1 VFFSSLIF
9 LRILIIDDGSTP
21 APDNPLRHNVLL
33 FCLRGS
39 VSVRT
44 PVVDRIW
51 SGVVSVFENFPR
63 VLLSYTYTAVSRVV
77 MTWGVLSVG
86 LTSSRV
92 VQLRIGLLGAG
103 HGAAY
108 RRDAHVCYKQC
119 FGLMKTIQSSGIR
132 QFSRLSANLS

>member
-1 VFFSSLIF
+1 MDQPPPRTTPYVITYFFSAYVGRLVSGPPSWIGYGQSSKIF
-9 LRILIIDDGSTP
+9 L
-21 APDNPLRHNVLL
+21 AC
-33 FCLRGS
+33 FCA
-39 VSVRT
+39 
-44 PVVDRIW
+44 
-51 SGVVSVFENFPR
+51 
-63 VLLSYTYTAVSRVV
+63 TYTAVSRVV